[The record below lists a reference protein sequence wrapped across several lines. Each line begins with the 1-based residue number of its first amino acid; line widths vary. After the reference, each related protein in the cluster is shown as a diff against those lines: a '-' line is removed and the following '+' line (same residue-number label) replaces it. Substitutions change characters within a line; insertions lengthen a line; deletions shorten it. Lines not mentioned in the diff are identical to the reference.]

1 MPTGEYLTDDFAIRF
16 LNEGKFLVKADDY
29 SDIFELSDNHDIT
42 INDVKKRIKIHYLL
56 DEKYKYIMLFNIGS
70 NGDYICIEPQSWLT
84 DSPNLKL
91 PKESTGFISIEPYK
105 RVSFTSTLYVE
116 SNY

>member
-1 MPTGEYLTDDFAIRF
+1 MIGLNSKHFAIRF

-56 DEKYKYIMLFNIGS
+56 DEKYKYIMLQLHG
-70 NGDYICIEPQSWLT
+70 
-84 DSPNLKL
+84 
-91 PKESTGFISIEPYK
+91 ISKHNNTADFDECEGEIYLCRAGK
-105 RVSFTSTLYVE
+105 V
-116 SNY
+116 